1 MSSCGQ
7 QYCPGGKSCF
17 ILHPFNKSRRQKCER
32 IRACQARVCS
42 TLSSLGDEGFV
53 LYDSC
58 LGACHDNEEKYKTA
72 NEWLCDNYN
81 GGELVYYYGVNPCNT
96 DISKVPTAE
105 TLGQL
110 DKTAAK
116 SNILYVAFAAVIVL
130 VSIILITRK

>member
-1 MSSCGQ
+1 
-7 QYCPGGKSCF
+7 
-17 ILHPFNKSRRQKCER
+17 
-32 IRACQARVCS
+32 
-42 TLSSLGDEGFV
+42 V

-58 LGACHDNEEKYKTA
+58 LGSCHDNEGKYKTA

-105 TLGQL
+105 TLGQV
-110 DKTAAK
+110 DKVAAK
-116 SNILYVAFAAVIVL
+116 SNVLYVAFAAVIVL